1 MIAQLNWEYS
11 LGHYNYW
18 IVILLMMTGFYLVIA
33 RGNLIKTIIGLNIFQ
48 TSVVLL
54 YVTMGKVKG
63 GTAPIMPLDAGHG
76 HDDHGHE
83 DAPSHAA
90 EHGHAFIDH
99 PPTGSSTSSTATVG
113 EGEVPSIVDA
123 SGQSALSGP
132 ESPTLPEGE
141 YSTASNGEY
150 STALT
155 GEYSTAIDSSVQ
167 LAGFEDAAHG
177 HAETASHAAEAII
190 YSNPLPSVLMLT
202 AIVVG
207 VATTALALAL
217 TVRIREDYGTI
228 EEDEILELDRAA

>member
-1 MIAQLNWEYS
+1 MIAQMTLEQAMG
-11 LGHYNYW
+11 LYNYW
-18 IVILLMMTGFYLVIA
+18 VVIFLMMTGFYLVIA

-76 HDDHGHE
+76 HGHDSHGHE
-83 DAPSHAA
+83 EAPHHAAEGAKAA
-90 EHGHAFIDH
+90 EHGMLHH
-99 PPTGSSTSSTATVG
+99 PPSGRVG
-113 EGEVPSIVDA
+113 EAGEGALPSVVDA
-123 SGQSALSGP
+123 SGHFSLSGP
-132 ESPTLPEGE
+132 DGPTLPEGE
-141 YSTASNGEY
+141 YSTAGIAE
-150 STALT
+150 
-155 GEYSTAIDSSVQ
+155 SSVQ
-167 LAGFEDAAHG
+167 LAGFEDTAHS
-177 HAETASHAAEAII
+177 HTETASAAAEAI

-217 TVRIREDYGTI
+217 TVRIREEYGTI